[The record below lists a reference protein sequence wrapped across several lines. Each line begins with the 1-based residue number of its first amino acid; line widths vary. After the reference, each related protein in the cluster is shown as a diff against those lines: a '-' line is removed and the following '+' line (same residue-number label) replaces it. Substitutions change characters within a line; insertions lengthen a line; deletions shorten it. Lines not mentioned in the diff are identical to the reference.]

1 MEFRFTRY
9 LYETDEVKISLMMS
23 ILNRNI
29 DKALFWAAELFYSGL
44 KEELTCELWLIFY
57 DFYATL
63 NPQFENYLLTKI
75 KTEIN
80 DIVILGS
87 IIHNF
92 NIRPHSLDVFIL
104 KCINE
109 QFDISMIPRSNF
121 IKLLNSDDY
130 LMISEYVFNSSS
142 DDLTNLL
149 HVSIEYF
156 NKAGLSLNSDK
167 ELTRYT
173 TAIKVIGNKDQER
186 SILLSRILYYF
197 QLKCNAKVGKNLFM
211 IIDPSDFI
219 KYKTLNVDL
228 TPQGNSSKHY
238 LLPKLPAYKLLPLV
252 AKYNIDDEDLLSLF
266 HLKRDDNDIIFAYR
280 DKWEYC
286 ASFTPVWIKRINKHN
301 GTVNH
306 VTKTIEFTNDDDI
319 ELFYQE
325 YGLEP
330 DEQPLCIQEK
340 TIKPINTTTTWVDF
354 YKKHNSKGLTR
365 LDEYVSEMSKV
376 NY

>member
-1 MEFRFTRY
+1 M
-9 LYETDEVKISLMMS
+9 
-23 ILNRNI
+23 
-29 DKALFWAAELFYSGL
+29 
-44 KEELTCELWLIFY
+44 
-57 DFYATL
+57 
-63 NPQFENYLLTKI
+63 
-75 KTEIN
+75 
-80 DIVILGS
+80 
-87 IIHNF
+87 
-92 NIRPHSLDVFIL
+92 
-104 KCINE
+104 
-109 QFDISMIPRSNF
+109 
-121 IKLLNSDDY
+121 
-130 LMISEYVFNSSS
+130 
-142 DDLTNLL
+142 
-149 HVSIEYF
+149 
-156 NKAGLSLNSDK
+156 
-167 ELTRYT
+167 
-173 TAIKVIGNKDQER
+173 
-186 SILLSRILYYF
+186 
-197 QLKCNAKVGKNLFM
+197 
-211 IIDPSDFI
+211 
-219 KYKTLNVDL
+219 
-228 TPQGNSSKHY
+228 
-238 LLPKLPAYKLLPLV
+238 PLV